1 MKEYCSYCNREFNLD
16 TSEISKFERRD
27 NFELE
32 VTCPY
37 CHRRINLY
45 GESKSRYNL
54 SEDTLLSVSKINEI
68 ERKQIELVREYA
80 KLQRMK
86 DNYIKHVQNTNSVDV
101 SNLWRKTEEIVQI
114 GLDEE
119 NTEVRNY
126 RSKRRR

>member
-37 CHRRINLY
+37 CHRKINLY

-68 ERKQIELVREYA
+68 ERKQIELLREYA

-101 SNLWRKTEEIVQI
+101 SSLWRKTEEIVQI

>member
-68 ERKQIELVREYA
+68 ERKQIELLREYA

-126 RSKRRR
+126 RSKRHR